1 MEYSIDND
9 YDPGDDMPA
18 DADPL
23 TQYLTYMGV

>member
-1 MEYSIDND
+1 MKYSTAND
-9 YDPGDDMPA
+9 YDPGGDMSA